1 MFKLKKLFEV
11 ISPKDLVFITGLS
24 KTSIWRLERA
34 GQFPPRIQLSPRRVG
49 YRREEVEQW
58 LSSRSTVNAQGGA
71 R

>member
-1 MFKLKKLFEV
+1 MFSYYKKRE
-11 ISPKDLVFITGLS
+11 IIDPKDLPLETGLS